1 MGFILVGKV
10 LGKAFRILGLN
21 GRKGNCR
28 WEMKQDF
35 HGNFQVNLTY
45 VHGFLPLSG
54 ASATESYSFWFRFIR
69 LLHPAQSA
77 DIVVLDH

>member
-1 MGFILVGKV
+1 MGKG

-21 GRKGNCR
+21 GRKGKCR
-28 WEMKQDF
+28 WELSETRFSRK
-35 HGNFQVNLTY
+35 FQVNVTY

-54 ASATESYSFWFRFIR
+54 ASLTESYSFWFLFIR